1 MVDDIVAL
9 ASAVAA
15 RAGNGQI
22 AFVASSKQ
30 AIALALRSQR
40 AIPYSSSVSSVL
52 PDGMVIA
59 IAVPCLVSVLDPP
72 RVEASQQAVVH
83 MADPASVIVDGG
95 TISAPVASMY
105 QTDSVSLRMKI
116 AGDLRSARERR
127 RRLDAECDVVRR

>member
-1 MVDDIVAL
+1 MAHLHDLVWVPSRQHVIEEC
-9 ASAVAA
+9 
-15 RAGNGQI
+15 
-22 AFVASSKQ
+22 FVS
-30 AIALALRSQR
+30 ISQGVVGELIR
-40 AIPYSSSVSSVL
+40 GSSSVSSVL